1 MADTPEKIPFRDRV
15 VAEMLRHIEAG
26 TAPWQKPWKPGEY
39 REQPMNPTT
48 GKPYRG
54 MNAVWLET
62 HGYADP
68 RWMTYKQAQSVGAQV
83 RKGERGCQIEYWQRS
98 ETKPLLDASGKPVL
112 AEDGRPKTTSYEL
125 ERPRVFRAT
134 VFNGSQIE
142 GLEPHRPKTMD
153 PAFQPLAEAEKL
165 LAAGGVEIRH
175 DQHDR
180 AFYRPGSDRIHLP
193 PRETFRGA
201 EEYYA
206 TALHELAHAT
216 GHPSRLARDMSGGFG
231 SENYAREEL
240 RAEMAAY
247 MVNTS
252 LGLGHNPERHAA
264 YVGSWLSA
272 LKDDRNLLFQAARDA
287 ETIQTWITQPDL
299 RPELRQAVEARIS
312 MDQNQKQETGLTQTP
327 EQGSSKTLTAAFDP
341 VVPAG
346 TEVIYTDRN
355 GLFGAADVTKDTPVS
370 DIQRQ
375 MRPRDFTL
383 YGVGGT
389 VLEAYLRERA
399 AELQKEPAL
408 SPVVQTEPGQRIW
421 LAVPFKEK
429 DMAKKAGAR
438 WDAKAKAWYAPPG
451 INPEGL
457 AQWLP
462 KADQPRRQPDGID
475 PMAEFAAAAAA
486 HGLKIDGLPQMDGQ
500 WHRVPLHDDR
510 GKDLNGAYK
519 AHLDGRPSGLIR
531 NYKTM
536 GEPEKWIATGHR
548 LDPAE
553 LEQLKADSRAR
564 EAREKQELD
573 ARQAGKARLAAD
585 LLMRGKPLEGSHP
598 YLERKQVQAHGLKRH
613 EDGSLMVP
621 CRDANGEVWN
631 IQFIKDDGEKRFL
644 KDGKMDGLMHRIEG
658 NRGGPT
664 VIAEGYA
671 TAATLHEATGLP
683 VVVAYNSGNLPK
695 VAEALQKQDPGLRL
709 VIAADDDAGTALK
722 YGKNPGLEAAQKAAT
737 LTGAKVAVPP
747 FTQAERQ
754 QGLTDWNDFAAVR
767 GKEAVTPALRQA
779 LGLGAQQDKTLKQDQ
794 SQNRTQQPA
803 RRSGI
808 GLSLGL

>member
-15 VAEMLRHIEAG
+15 VTEMIRHIEAG

-48 GKPYRG
+48 GKNYRG
-54 MNAVWLET
+54 MNAVWLEA

-68 RWMTYKQAQSVGAQV
+68 RWMTYKQAQSIGAQV
-83 RKGERGCQIEYWQRS
+83 RKGERGWQIEYWQRS

-112 AEDGRPKTTSYEL
+112 GEDGKPKTTSYEL
-125 ERPRVFRAT
+125 ERPRVFRTT

-142 GLEPHRPKTMD
+142 GLEPHRPKTLD

-165 LAAGGVEIRH
+165 LAAGGVEIRE

-180 AFYRPGSDRIHLP
+180 AFYRPSTDRIHLP
-193 PRETFRGA
+193 QRDTFRGV

-216 GHPSRLARDMSGGFG
+216 GHPSRLARDLSGGFG

-264 YVGSWLSA
+264 YVGSWLQA

-287 ETIQTWITQPDL
+287 ETIQTWITQPEL

-312 MDQNQKQETGLTQTP
+312 MDQQQPVLSAAMPAQTG
-327 EQGSSKTLTAAFDP
+327 
-341 VVPAG
+341 PA
-346 TEVIYTDRN
+346 
-355 GLFGAADVTKDTPVS
+355 
-370 DIQRQ
+370 
-375 MRPRDFTL
+375 
-383 YGVGGT
+383 
-389 VLEAYLRERA
+389 
-399 AELQKEPAL
+399 KEPAL
-408 SPVVQTEPGQRIW
+408 SPSLQTEPGQRIW

-429 DMAKKAGAR
+429 DAAKAAGAR

-462 KADQPRRQPDGID
+462 KADQPRRQPEDLD
-475 PMAEFAAAAAA
+475 PVAEFAAAAAA
-486 HGLKIDGLPQMDGQ
+486 HGLKIDGLPQMDGK

-519 AHLDGRPSGLIR
+519 AHLDGRPAGLIR
-531 NYKTM
+531 NFRTM
-536 GEPEKWIATGHR
+536 GEAEKWIATGHR

-553 LEQLKADSRAR
+553 LEQLKAESRAR
-564 EAREKQELD
+564 EARQKQELTT
-573 ARQAGKARLAAD
+573 RQAAKARLAAD
-585 LLMRGKPLEGSHP
+585 ILAQGQPLDGHP
-598 YLERKQVQAHGLKRH
+598 YLDRKQIQAYGLKRH
-613 EDGSLMVP
+613 EDGSVMVP
-621 CRDANGEVWN
+621 CRDAEGELWN
-631 IQFIKDDGEKRFL
+631 IQFIKNDGEKRFL
-644 KDGKMDGLMHRIEG
+644 KEGRMDGLMHRIEG
-658 NRGGPT
+658 TRGGPT

-671 TAATLHEATGLP
+671 TAASIHEATGLP

-695 VAEALQKQDPGLRL
+695 VAEALQKQDPGIRL

-722 YGKNPGLEAAQKAAT
+722 HGRNPGLEAAQKAAA

-767 GKEAVTPALRQA
+767 GREAVTPALRQA
-779 LGLGAQQDKTLKQDQ
+779 LGLEAQQDKALKQDQ
-794 SQNRTQQPA
+794 SRTQQQGLQPA

-808 GLSLGL
+808 GLSLSL